1 MKIFLV
7 RHAKSSWNN
16 INLDDHERPLSKRGI
31 SDAILMR
38 NFEKILCSSSV
49 RTKQTLDL
57 LIDNIDQYNGIQY
70 LDELYHASADQLKKI
85 INNLSDDKN
94 YMIISHNPGIT
105 NFINFI
111 DASIGNIA
119 TCSLCILSTS
129 KTDYVLESVTK
140 AKDLKK

>member
-1 MKIFLV
+1 MYL
-7 RHAKSSWNN
+7 NPN
-16 INLDDHERPLSKRGI
+16 PNP
-31 SDAILMR
+31 
-38 NFEKILCSSSV
+38 NPPSV